1 MQKIFLIKFKMKRSI
16 YKLQIECSSLEQLTK
31 VSSILNIEH
40 NKFSENIWSLEIIEN
55 ENDPYFDFINH
66 FLNLLDN
73 KYDLLNNIG
82 VARTDISI
90 WLLYTYDSQCN
101 LEFLPKDLSRI
112 GSEEISLSISCWASS
127 SNVTI
132 DNDN

>member
-1 MQKIFLIKFKMKRSI
+1 MKRSI

>member
-1 MQKIFLIKFKMKRSI
+1 
-16 YKLQIECSSLEQLTK
+16 

-73 KYDLLNNIG
+73 KYDLLNYIG